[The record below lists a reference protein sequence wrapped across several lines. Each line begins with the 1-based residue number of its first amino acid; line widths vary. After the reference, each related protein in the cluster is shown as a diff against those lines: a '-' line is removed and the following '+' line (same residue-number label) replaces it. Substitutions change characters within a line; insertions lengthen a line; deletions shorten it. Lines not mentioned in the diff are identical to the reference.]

1 MRKTEV
7 TMAGIHFKNPLLLS
21 AADHTHSL
29 NQLKTHIDN
38 GAAGIIPK
46 TLCQFPYMLDQKK
59 IARYMV
65 FSSRLQPVQ
74 GKIDRDFTL
83 MCRGGMMSEEE
94 GWMDTLAEA
103 ASYAEDHNA
112 HIIGSLWGEVD
123 WMAEKAAEMERR
135 GMRGVELDIGCPHL
149 DGIHAN
155 ESVDKQVDNFLGRC
169 QGVKKIVDACNIPV
183 IVKMS
188 ADTGGEW
195 GPIIQYLREIG
206 VGGVTVHNRF
216 VGFLPDV
223 ETQHPFLDTW
233 SGVGGP
239 WVVPITCY
247 RINQVRKLDRNMPIL
262 ATNGCYDGLD
272 VVRFMLAGASIVQ
285 CASAPLILGPNWV
298 RKTLQEFQAY
308 LDRKDMDAADLIGKA
323 SDSALTRDQLFDI
336 HWISQVNH
344 EQCVRCGIC
353 VERCPWEAL
362 SLQDGVVTV
371 KPAAEGRHEGCIG
384 CGMCTMVCPKQA
396 IQVVDRP

>member
-1 MRKTEV
+1 MRSTEV
-7 TMAGIHFKNPLLLS
+7 TLAGIRFKNPLLLS

-38 GAAGIIPK
+38 GAAGIVPK

-65 FSSRLQPVQ
+65 FDSNLRPVT
-74 GKIDRDFTL
+74 GKVGREFTL
-83 MCRGGMMSEEE
+83 MSRGGMMSEEE
-94 GWMDTLAEA
+94 GWMDVLAEA
-103 ASYAEDHNA
+103 VKYAEERDA
-112 HIIGSLWGEVD
+112 HIIGSLWGEPD
-123 WMAEKAAEMERR
+123 WMAEKAAEMEQR
-135 GMRGVELDIGCPHL
+135 GMKGVELDIGCPHL

-155 ESVDKQVDNFLGRC
+155 ESVDKTVANFLGRC
-169 QGVKKIVDACNIPV
+169 EGVKKVVDACSIPV

-195 GPIIQYLREIG
+195 GPIIQYLKEIG
-206 VGGVTVHNRF
+206 VGAVTVHNRF

-223 ETQHPFLDTW
+223 ETQRPFMDTW

-239 WVVPITCY
+239 WIVPITCY
-247 RINQVRKLDRNMPIL
+247 RINQVRRMDRDMPIL

-272 VVRFMLAGASIVQ
+272 VARFLLAGASVVQ
-285 CASAPLILGPNWV
+285 CASSPLILGSRWV
-298 RKTLQEFQAY
+298 SRTIRQFQEY
-308 LDRKDMDAADLIGKA
+308 LDRKDMDAMDLIGKA
-323 SDSALTRDQLFDI
+323 SDSALTREQLFDI
-336 HWISQVNH
+336 HKISQVDD
-344 EQCVRCGIC
+344 EECVRCGIC

-362 SLQDGVVTV
+362 SLQDGRIQV
-371 KPAAEGRHEGCIG
+371 KPSAEGRHEGCIG

-396 IQVVDRP
+396 IHLVDRT

>member
-1 MRKTEV
+1 MRSTEV
-7 TMAGIHFKNPLLLS
+7 TLAGIRFKNPLLLS

-38 GAAGIIPK
+38 GAAGIVPK

-59 IARYMV
+59 IARYQV
-65 FSSRLQPVQ
+65 FDSNLRPVA
-74 GKIDRDFTL
+74 GKVGREFTL
-83 MCRGGMMSEEE
+83 MSRGGMMSEEE
-94 GWMDTLAEA
+94 GWMDVLAEA
-103 ASYAEDHNA
+103 VKYAEDRDA
-112 HIIGSLWGEVD
+112 HIIGSLWGEPE
-123 WMAEKAAEMERR
+123 WMAEKAAEMEAR
-135 GMRGVELDIGCPHL
+135 GMKGVELDIGCPHL

-155 ESVDKQVDNFLGRC
+155 EKVDKTVANFLGRC
-169 QGVKKIVDACNIPV
+169 EGVKKVVDACHIPV

-223 ETQHPFLDTW
+223 ETQRPFMDTW

-239 WVVPITCY
+239 WIVPITCY
-247 RINQVRKLDRNMPIL
+247 RINQVRRLDRQMPIL

-272 VVRFMLAGASIVQ
+272 VARFLLAGASVVQ
-285 CASAPLILGPNWV
+285 CASSPLILGPRWV
-298 RKTLQEFQAY
+298 TRTIRQFQEY
-308 LDRKDMDAADLIGKA
+308 LDRKDMDALDLIGKA
-323 SDSALTRDQLFDI
+323 SDAALSREQLFDI
-336 HWISQVNH
+336 HKISCVDDD
-344 EQCVRCGIC
+344 ECVRCGIC

-362 SLQDGVVTV
+362 SLEDGSIRV
-371 KPAAEGRHEGCIG
+371 KPSAEGQHEGCIG
-384 CGMCTMVCPKQA
+384 CGMCTLVCPKQA
-396 IQVVDRP
+396 IHLIDRT